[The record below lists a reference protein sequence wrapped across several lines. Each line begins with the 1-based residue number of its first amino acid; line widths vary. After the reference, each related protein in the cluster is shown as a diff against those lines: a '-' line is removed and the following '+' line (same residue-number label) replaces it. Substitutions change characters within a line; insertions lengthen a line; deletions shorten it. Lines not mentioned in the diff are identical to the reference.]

1 MPDQPSASIVIPSLG
16 GASYLSVALDSLV
29 PQAEGAGA
37 EVLVVSDGPDPQVEE
52 IAARYPVELMMLP
65 EHRGLNAA
73 RNAGIHASRSD
84 LLVLIDADV
93 HVPEGWLDALL
104 EGAQSDPGVEV
115 FGGPIRG
122 RLEGGPR
129 ACGREPPPITT
140 LDAGP
145 LDSDIPLVWGANMA
159 IRRTALERI
168 GMFDETWST
177 RGSEDEWE
185 LRYTQAG
192 GRIRYLAGAGL
203 DHRRTAADSRLG
215 VLARAAY
222 GQGREARRSDE
233 RLGKPRPIHSELRI
247 LAGCAWHTV
256 RRRCAFGIVMGA
268 RSAGSLREA
277 LASRRS

>member
-1 MPDQPSASIVIPSLG
+1 MAGQPSASIVIPILG
-16 GASYLSVALDSLV
+16 GASYLSVALDSVV
-29 PQAEGAGA
+29 PQAEAADA
-37 EVLVVSDGPDPQVEE
+37 EVLVVSDGPDPQVKE
-52 IAARYPVELMMLP
+52 IAAGYPVELVTLP

-93 HVPEGWLDALL
+93 SVPNGWLNALL
-104 EGAQSDPGVEV
+104 AGVQSDREVEV

-122 RLEGGPR
+122 RLEAGPR

-140 LDAGP
+140 LDTGS
-145 LDSDIPLVWGANMA
+145 LDRDIALVWGANMA
-159 IRRTALERI
+159 IRRTALDRI

-185 LRYTQAG
+185 LRYTQGG
-192 GRIRYLAGAGL
+192 GRIRYLARAGL
-203 DHRRTAADSRLG
+203 EHRRSAADSRLG
-215 VLARAAY
+215 MLIRAAY

-233 RLGKPRPIHSELRI
+233 RLGKPRPIRSELRI